1 LYSEDDGSDT
11 SKSSSEVQDLV
22 QNKKAKVLLG
32 DFNPLSIAGFR
43 AGVDQMK
50 IPALGGD
57 QTTDDYNKD
66 PLLFPI
72 GAGALPQYYGPMIT
86 LARQGLT
93 RVGILWCV
101 EASPCTVFHQAY
113 LDKAAS
119 AGARIVYDAQ
129 DSLTQPDYTSQ
140 CQAAKNAGVQQLGV
154 AADSGALQRVARSCS
169 TVGLAVPLVAV
180 SLASTFDQT
189 DRYLRAA
196 TIHSAGATVPW
207 FLVDTPAEQEFQR
220 VMKTY
225 ARGTTITGSA
235 ALAYAS
241 GRMLEVAVGKLGAAA
256 QADLTTDMISRG
268 IGQIKSETLGGFTS
282 PTSYSAG
289 QPTPVNNC
297 VSAVVFDTDGSF
309 KAPQGG
315 TFQCA

>member
-1 LYSEDDGSDT
+1 
-11 SKSSSEVQDLV
+11 V
-22 QNKKAKVLLG
+22 
-32 DFNPLSIAGFR
+32 
-43 AGVDQMK
+43 
-50 IPALGGD
+50 
-57 QTTDDYNKD
+57 
-66 PLLFPI
+66 
-72 GAGALPQYYGPMIT
+72 
-86 LARQGLT
+86 
-93 RVGILWCV
+93 
-101 EASPCTVFHQAY
+101 
-113 LDKAAS
+113 
-119 AGARIVYDAQ
+119 
-129 DSLTQPDYTSQ
+129 
-140 CQAAKNAGVQQLGV
+140 
-154 AADSGALQRVARSCS
+154 
-169 TVGLAVPLVAV
+169 VPLVAV

-207 FLVDTPAEQEFQR
+207 FLSDTPTEQDFQR

-241 GRMLEVAVGKLGAAA
+241 GKMLEVAIGKLGAAA

-268 IGQIKSETLGGFTS
+268 IGLIKNETLGGFTS

-297 VSAVVFDTDGSF
+297 VSAVVFDTDGAF
-309 KAPQGG
+309 KAPQGA